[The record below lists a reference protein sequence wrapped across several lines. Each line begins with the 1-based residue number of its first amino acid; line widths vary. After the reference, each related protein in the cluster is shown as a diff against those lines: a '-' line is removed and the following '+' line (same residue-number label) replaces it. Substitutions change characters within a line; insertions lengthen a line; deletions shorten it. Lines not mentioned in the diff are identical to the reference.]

1 MLEINELRD
10 LLQIRPR
17 DGHKGTFGTVL
28 LVGGSFGMTG
38 SMVLAGRAAL
48 RAGAGL
54 VRLAIPRDCLGFV
67 ASMQPEYTTIP
78 LPQDEAG
85 RIAEAAWKP
94 ILEQARGASVVAF
107 GPGLGRS
114 EALNYLAVRL
124 WLDLDK
130 PLIVDAD
137 GLNALASTLTSWKSD
152 AIPQP
157 ANVRIVTPHP
167 GEFARL
173 CLEAPANAPE
183 QQQTAAVE
191 WARKY
196 GTVVVLK
203 GAGTTITDGSQTT
216 RNTTGNPGMG
226 TGGSGDVL
234 TGMMAAIYAQLAPRG
249 VSPFDIARLVAHLHG
264 EAGDRAAK
272 VRGEISLI
280 ASDLIEYFRVDHADS
295 TG

>member
-1 MLEINELRD
+1 MLEIDELRS
-10 LLQIRPR
+10 LLQTRPR

-28 LVGGSFGMTG
+28 LVGGSLGMTG

-54 VRLAIPRDCLGFV
+54 VRLAIPRDCLGIV

-78 LPQDEAG
+78 MPQDESG
-85 RIAEAAWKP
+85 RIAEAALKR
-94 ILEQARGASVVAF
+94 ILEQARLASVVAF

-114 EALNYLAVRL
+114 EALNHLALRL

-137 GLNALASTLTSWKSD
+137 GLNALASMFTSWKSD
-152 AIPQP
+152 EIPQP

-173 CLEAPANAPE
+173 CPEAPAHAPDH
-183 QQQTAAVE
+183 QRQAAVS
-191 WARKY
+191 WARRF

-203 GAGTTITDGSQTT
+203 GAGTQITDGSQTA

-249 VSPFDIARLVAHLHG
+249 VSPFDIARLAVYLHG

-280 ASDLIEYFRVDHADS
+280 ASDLIECFRVGTDEPK
-295 TG
+295 